1 MHIRL
6 LASSLTVAA
15 CVSAPVLGQDRDVLV
30 KGGGSTFAA
39 PLYEAWIDAYRRI
52 APAVDIS
59 YEVIGSGEGIARFLD
74 GSLDFGA
81 SDAPLTAEQEA
92 TIPGGMRHIPVTAGM
107 VAVPYNLP
115 GDIEGPLRLPRDVLG
130 DIFAGVITEWDDP
143 RLASANPDLHLPHDT
158 IRVVGRL
165 DGSGTTFAFTNHLNA
180 TSEAWRNTGV
190 GVGTQVGWPAGAM
203 RARGN
208 EGVAVNIQRADGT
221 IGYAEYGFASRLG
234 LPLAIL
240 ENAAGTFVAP
250 SPESGAAAIAEAP
263 LPADMKIDLPDP
275 AAAGAYPIVTFTWE
289 LVRNQPED
297 SVTAEALRAFT
308 GWAVSEGQ
316 ELAAPLGYVP
326 LPASVRERIG
336 PAVAPG
342 L

>member
-1 MHIRL
+1 MLIRL
-6 LASSLTVAA
+6 LASSIAVAA
-15 CVSAPVLGQDRDVLV
+15 CIAAPVLAKDRDVPV

-39 PLYEAWIDAYRRI
+39 PLYKAWIDAYRSI

-81 SDAPLTAEQEA
+81 SDAPLTTEQEA
-92 TIPGGMRHIPVTAGM
+92 AVPGGVSHVPVTAGM

-115 GDIEGPLRLPRDVLG
+115 GDLKGPLRLPRDVLG
-130 DIFAGVITEWDDP
+130 EIFAGVVTSWDDP
-143 RLASANPDLHLPHDT
+143 RLVSANPDLHLPHDT
-158 IRVVGRL
+158 IRVVARL
-165 DGSGTTFAFTNHLNA
+165 DGSGTTYAFTNHLNA
-180 TSEAWRNTGV
+180 TSEAWRSTGV

-221 IGYAEYGFASRLG
+221 IGYVEYGFASRLG
-234 LPLAIL
+234 LPLAVL
-240 ENAAGTFVAP
+240 ENAAGDFVVP
-250 SPESGAAAIAEAP
+250 SPESGAAAIAEAS
-263 LPADMKIDLPDP
+263 LPPDLKIDIPDP
-275 AAAGAYPIVTFTWE
+275 AGAGAYPIVTFTWE

-336 PAVAPG
+336 PAVAPA